1 MKERVKSFVLV
12 TLVIFTLVLAERILV
27 DEKLWPTGYNFFSIR
42 TTPKKNEVSVSE
54 NLITPE
60 RIIINTGYQSS
71 RFEYLKNSSE
81 FEEVHETSK
90 KILKEAFQ
98 KPSKDISTIPADSWY
113 SILTAKS
120 VYLPYPCA
128 YSAQN
133 FAQFLGLSSTDAS
146 FKSFSDIVI
155 SNSGSVYIND
165 SDNFYKIDTGILDL
179 AEMIETAANS
189 DTGNQSV
196 INYSFDLNFDKAFGS
211 EKTILSPMIPI
222 YSDSLSAN
230 ILVASNPI
238 TKDGEPNQKTIN
250 AILTAFSVNPNS
262 TWRYTEADGTLV
274 FVENNGVLKITPDGI
289 LTFTASDTGILLT
302 QNPFADNFEIVTK
315 VASFIDNINS
325 ALDYNIQMSPSSP
338 ITADNVRTF
347 TFDYN
352 ISGIPVKYKNQNA
365 VTVTVSGGYI
375 TEYSQI
381 LRVYDATGY
390 TGDIPLYIHALDN
403 IILKYQDSMNQIDIK
418 KMFPAYIDDLNL
430 GEKTPDWFIEID
442 NVIAE

>member
-146 FKSFSDIVI
+146 FKNFSDIVI